1 MRLEAAIQGDL
12 EAHMKAEMK
21 AGGRAVVAGTRRAAD
36 GLKQEMRTQVAS
48 AGLGRRLANSWRGK
62 IYENKKLN
70 AAGRVWTKAP
80 TIMRAFDEGMT
91 IKSKKGLWLAIP
103 SPSAPRRGVGG
114 KRISPSTFP
123 EHRFG
128 PLRFVYRGSGKP
140 SLLVVDGLRARRGQ
154 GGGKRGG
161 FSRAGKRA
169 RATGQGLATVVM
181 FIMVPQVRLRKRLD
195 FTGAGW
201 RWQQRLPR
209 LIANAWQDTAN

>member
-1 MRLEAAIQGDL
+1 MRLEAAIQGNL
-12 EAHMKAEMK
+12 ERHMKVEVK
-21 AGGRAVVAGTRRAAD
+21 AAGSAVVAGTRRAAD

-62 IYENKKLN
+62 TYENNKLD

-80 TIMRAFDEGMT
+80 AIMRALNEGVT

-103 SPSAPRRGVGG
+103 TPSAPRRGVGG

-128 PLRFVYRGSGKP
+128 RLRFVYRGSGKP
-140 SLLVVDGLRARRGQ
+140 SLLVVDGLRAR
-154 GGGKRGG
+154 GGKRGG

-169 RATGQGLATVVM
+169 RATGRGLTTVVM
-181 FIMVPQVRLRKRLD
+181 FIMVRQVRLRKRLD
-195 FTGAGW
+195 FTGAG
-201 RWQQRLPR
+201 RHWQQRLPR
-209 LIANAWQDTAN
+209 LIANAWQHTSN

>member
-12 EAHMKAEMK
+12 EGQMKAEMK
-21 AGGRAVVAGTRRAAD
+21 AAGHAVVAGTRRAGD

-62 IYENKKLN
+62 TYENKKLD
-70 AAGRVWTKAP
+70 AAGRVWTRAP
-80 TIMRAFDEGMT
+80 TIMRAFDEGVT

-103 SPSAPRRGVGG
+103 TPSAPRRGVGG

-140 SLLVVDGLRARRGQ
+140 SLLVVDGLRAR
-154 GGGKRGG
+154 GGKSGG

-169 RATGQGLATVVM
+169 RATGQGLTTVVM

-195 FTGAGW
+195 FTGAGR
-201 RWQQRLPR
+201 RWQQRLPQ
-209 LIANAWQDTAN
+209 LNANAWQDTSD

>member
-12 EAHMKAEMK
+12 EGQMKAEMK
-21 AGGRAVVAGTRRAAD
+21 AAGHAVVAGTRRAGD

-62 IYENKKLN
+62 TYENKKLD
-70 AAGRVWTKAP
+70 AAGRVWTRAP
-80 TIMRAFDEGMT
+80 TIMRAFDEGVT

-103 SPSAPRRGVGG
+103 TPSAPRRGVGG

-140 SLLVVDGLRARRGQ
+140 SLLVVDGLRAR
-154 GGGKRGG
+154 GGKSGG

-169 RATGQGLATVVM
+169 RATGQGLTTVVM

-195 FTGAGW
+195 FTGAGR
-201 RWQQRLPR
+201 RWQQRLPQ
-209 LIANAWQDTAN
+209 LIANAWQDTSD

>member
-1 MRLEAAIQGDL
+1 MRLEAALQGDL
-12 EAHMKAEMK
+12 ERHMKVEVK
-21 AGGRAVVAGTRRAAD
+21 AAGSAVVAGTRRAAD
-36 GLKQEMRTQVAS
+36 GLKQEMRTQVTS

-70 AAGRVWTKAP
+70 AAGRVWTRAP
-80 TIMRAFDEGMT
+80 TIMRAFDEGVT
-91 IKSKKGLWLAIP
+91 IKSKKCLWLAIP
-103 SPSAPRRGVGG
+103 TPAAPRRGVGG

-140 SLLVVDGLRARRGQ
+140 SLLVVDGLRAR
-154 GGGKRGG
+154 GGNRGG
-161 FSRAGKRA
+161 FARAGKRA
-169 RATGQGLATVVM
+169 QTSGQGLTTVVM

-195 FTGAGW
+195 FTGAGR

-209 LIANAWQDTAN
+209 LIAIAWQDTSN

>member
-12 EAHMKAEMK
+12 EGYMKAEVK
-21 AGGRAVVAGTRRAAD
+21 AAGGAVVAGTRRAAE
-36 GLKQEMRTQVAS
+36 GLKHEMRAQVTS

-62 IYENKKLN
+62 TYENKKLN

-80 TIMRAFDEGMT
+80 TIMRAFDEGVT

-103 SPSAPRRGVGG
+103 TPAAPRRGIGG

-128 PLRFVYRGSGKP
+128 RLRFVYRSSGKP
-140 SLLVVDGLRARRGQ
+140 SLLVVDGLRAR
-154 GGGKRGG
+154 GGKHGG

-169 RATGQGLATVVM
+169 QATGRGLATVVM

-195 FTGAGW
+195 FAGAG
-201 RWQQRLPR
+201 RHWQQRLPR
-209 LIANAWQDTAN
+209 LIANAWQNTSI

>member
-1 MRLEAAIQGDL
+1 MRLEAAIQGNL
-12 EAHMKAEMK
+12 ERHMKVEVK
-21 AGGRAVVAGTRRAAD
+21 AAGSAVVAGTRRAAD

-80 TIMRAFDEGMT
+80 TIMRAFDEGVT

-103 SPSAPRRGVGG
+103 TPSAPRRGVGG

-128 PLRFVYRGSGKP
+128 RLRFVYRGSGKP
-140 SLLVVDGLRARRGQ
+140 SLLVVDGLRARE
-154 GGGKRGG
+154 GKRGG
-161 FSRAGKRA
+161 FARAGKRA
-169 RATGQGLATVVM
+169 QATGRGLTTVVM
-181 FIMVPQVRLRKRLD
+181 FIMVPQVRLHKRLD
-195 FTGAGW
+195 FTSAGR

-209 LIANAWQDTAN
+209 LIANAWQDTSN

>member
-1 MRLEAAIQGDL
+1 MRLEAALQGDL
-12 EAHMKAEMK
+12 EKHMEAEMK
-21 AGGRAVVAGTRRAAD
+21 AAGSAVVAGTRRAAD

-48 AGLGRRLANSWRGK
+48 AGLGRRLSNSWRGK

-80 TIMRAFDEGMT
+80 TIMRAFDEGVT

-103 SPSAPRRGVGG
+103 TPSAPRRGIGG

-128 PLRFVYRGSGKP
+128 RLRFVYRGTGKP
-140 SLLVVDGLRARRGQ
+140 SLLVVDGLRAR
-154 GGGKRGG
+154 GGKRGG
-161 FSRAGKRA
+161 FARAGKRA
-169 RATGQGLATVVM
+169 QATGRGLTTVVM

-195 FTGAGW
+195 FTGAGR
-201 RWQQRLPR
+201 RWQRRLPQ
-209 LIANAWQDTAN
+209 LIANAWQDTSN

>member
-1 MRLEAAIQGDL
+1 MRLEAALQGDL
-12 EAHMKAEMK
+12 EKHMEAEMK
-21 AGGRAVVAGTRRAAD
+21 AAGSAVVAGTRRAAD

-48 AGLGRRLANSWRGK
+48 AGLGRRLSNSWRGK

-80 TIMRAFDEGMT
+80 TIMRAFDEGVI

-103 SPSAPRRGVGG
+103 TPAAPRRGIGG

-128 PLRFVYRGSGKP
+128 RLRFVYRGTGKP
-140 SLLVVDGLRARRGQ
+140 SLLVVDGLRAR
-154 GGGKRGG
+154 GGKRGG
-161 FSRAGKRA
+161 FARAGKRA
-169 RATGQGLATVVM
+169 QATGRGLTTVVM

-195 FTGAGW
+195 FTGAGR
-201 RWQQRLPR
+201 RWQRRLPQ
-209 LIANAWQDTAN
+209 LIANAWQDTSN

>member
-1 MRLEAAIQGDL
+1 MRLEAAIQGNL
-12 EAHMKAEMK
+12 ERHMKAEVK
-21 AGGRAVVAGTRRAAD
+21 AAGNAVVSGTRRAAD
-36 GLKQEMRTQVAS
+36 GFKHEMRAQVTS
-48 AGLGRRLANSWRGK
+48 AGLGRRLANSWRGRV
-62 IYENKKLN
+62 YENKKLD

-80 TIMRAFDEGMT
+80 TIMRAFDEGVT

-103 SPSAPRRGVGG
+103 THSAPRRGIGG

-140 SLLVVDGLRARRGQ
+140 SLLVVDGLRAR
-154 GGGKRGG
+154 GGKRGG

-169 RATGQGLATVVM
+169 QASGRGLTTVVM

-195 FTGAGW
+195 FTGAGRHW
-201 RWQQRLPR
+201 LQRLPR
-209 LIANAWQDTAN
+209 LIANAWQDTSD

>member
-1 MRLEAAIQGDL
+1 MRLEAAIQGNL
-12 EAHMKAEMK
+12 ERQGKFEVKA
-21 AGGRAVVAGTRRAAD
+21 AGSAVVAGTRRAVD
-36 GLKQEMRTQVAS
+36 GLKQEMRAQVTS
-48 AGLGRRLANSWRGK
+48 AGLGRRLATSWRGK

-80 TIMRAFDEGMT
+80 TIMRAFDEGVT

-103 SPSAPRRGVGG
+103 TPSAPRRGVGG

-128 PLRFVYRGSGKP
+128 RLRFVYRGSGKP
-140 SLLVVDGLRARRGQ
+140 SLLVVDGLRAR
-154 GGGKRGG
+154 GGKRGG

-169 RATGQGLATVVM
+169 RATGRGLATVVM

-195 FTGAGW
+195 FTGAG
-201 RWQQRLPR
+201 RHWQQRLPR
-209 LIANAWQDTAN
+209 LIANAWQHTSN

>member
-1 MRLEAAIQGDL
+1 MRLEAALQGDL
-12 EAHMKAEMK
+12 EKHMEAEMK
-21 AGGRAVVAGTRRAAD
+21 AAGSAVVAGTRRAAD

-48 AGLGRRLANSWRGK
+48 AGLGRRLSNSWRGK

-80 TIMRAFDEGMT
+80 TIMRAFDEGVI

-103 SPSAPRRGVGG
+103 TPAAPRRGIGG

-128 PLRFVYRGSGKP
+128 RLRFVYRGSGKP
-140 SLLVVDGLRARRGQ
+140 SLLVVDGLRAR
-154 GGGKRGG
+154 GGKRGG
-161 FSRAGKRA
+161 FARAGKRA
-169 RATGQGLATVVM
+169 QATGRGLTTVVM

-195 FTGAGW
+195 FTGAGR
-201 RWQQRLPR
+201 RWQRRLPQ
-209 LIANAWQDTAN
+209 LIANAWQDTSN

>member
-1 MRLEAAIQGDL
+1 MRLEAAIQGNL
-12 EAHMKAEMK
+12 ERHMKVEVK
-21 AGGRAVVAGTRRAAD
+21 AAGSAVVAGTRRAAD

-62 IYENKKLN
+62 IYENKELN

-80 TIMRAFDEGMT
+80 TIMRAFDEGVT

-103 SPSAPRRGVGG
+103 TPAAPRRGVGG

-128 PLRFVYRGSGKP
+128 RLRFVYRGGGKP
-140 SLLVVDGLRARRGQ
+140 SLLVVDGLRAR
-154 GGGKRGG
+154 GGKRGG

-169 RATGQGLATVVM
+169 RATGRGLTTVVM

-195 FTGAGW
+195 FTGAGR
-201 RWQQRLPR
+201 RWQRRLPQ
-209 LIANAWQDTAN
+209 LIANAWQDTSN

>member
-1 MRLEAAIQGDL
+1 MRLEAAIRGDL
-12 EAHMKAEMK
+12 QAHMKAEMK

-36 GLKQEMRTQVAS
+36 GLKHEMRAQVTS
-48 AGLGRRLANSWRGK
+48 AGLGRRLANSWRGRT
-62 IYENKKLN
+62 YENNKLN
-70 AAGRVWTKAP
+70 AAGRVWTRAP
-80 TIMRAFDEGMT
+80 TIMRAFDEGVT

-103 SPSAPRRGVGG
+103 TPAAPRRGVGG

-140 SLLVVDGLRARRGQ
+140 SLLVVDGLRAR
-154 GGGKRGG
+154 GGKRGG

-169 RATGQGLATVVM
+169 RASGRGLTTVVM

-195 FTGAGW
+195 FTSAGR

-209 LIANAWQDTAN
+209 LIANAWQDTSN

>member
-1 MRLEAAIQGDL
+1 MRLEAAIQGNL
-12 EAHMKAEMK
+12 ERHMKVEVK
-21 AGGRAVVAGTRRAAD
+21 AAGSAVVAGTRRAAD

-80 TIMRAFDEGMT
+80 TIMRAFDEGVT

-103 SPSAPRRGVGG
+103 TPSAPRRGVGG

-128 PLRFVYRGSGKP
+128 RLRFVYRGSGKP
-140 SLLVVDGLRARRGQ
+140 SLLVVDGLRARGGQ
-154 GGGKRGG
+154 RGG
-161 FSRAGKRA
+161 FAKTGKRA
-169 RATGQGLATVVM
+169 QSSGRGLTTVVM

-195 FTGAGW
+195 FTGAGRHW
-201 RWQQRLPR
+201 LQRLPR
-209 LIANAWQDTAN
+209 LIANAWQDTSD

>member
-1 MRLEAAIQGDL
+1 MRLEAAIQGNL
-12 EAHMKAEMK
+12 ERHMKVEVK
-21 AGGRAVVAGTRRAAD
+21 AAGSAVVAGTRRAAD

-80 TIMRAFDEGMT
+80 TIMRAFDEGVT

-103 SPSAPRRGVGG
+103 TPSAPRRGVGG

-128 PLRFVYRGSGKP
+128 RLRFVYRGSGKP
-140 SLLVVDGLRARRGQ
+140 SLLVVDGLRAR
-154 GGGKRGG
+154 GGKRGG

-169 RATGQGLATVVM
+169 RATGRGLTTVVM
-181 FIMVPQVRLRKRLD
+181 FIMVRQVRLRKRLD
-195 FTGAGW
+195 FTGAG
-201 RWQQRLPR
+201 RHWQQRLPR
-209 LIANAWQDTAN
+209 LIANAWQHTSN

>member
-1 MRLEAAIQGDL
+1 MRLEAAIQGNL
-12 EAHMKAEMK
+12 ERHMKVEVK
-21 AGGRAVVAGTRRAAD
+21 AAGSAVVAGTRRAAD

-62 IYENKKLN
+62 IYENKELN

-80 TIMRAFDEGMT
+80 TIMRAFDDGVT

-103 SPSAPRRGVGG
+103 TPAAPRRGVGG

-128 PLRFVYRGSGKP
+128 RLRFVYRGGGKP
-140 SLLVVDGLRARRGQ
+140 SLLVVDGLRAR
-154 GGGKRGG
+154 GGKRGG

-169 RATGQGLATVVM
+169 RATGRGLTTVVM

-195 FTGAGW
+195 FTGAGR
-201 RWQQRLPR
+201 RWQRRLPQ
-209 LIANAWQDTAN
+209 LIANAWQDTSN

>member
-1 MRLEAAIQGDL
+1 MRLEAALQGDL
-12 EAHMKAEMK
+12 EKSMKAEIK
-21 AGGRAVVAGTRRAAD
+21 AAGGAVVTGTRRAAD
-36 GLKQEMRTQVAS
+36 GLKHEMRAQVTG

-62 IYENKKLN
+62 TYENKKLD

-80 TIMRAFDEGMT
+80 TIMRAFDEGVT

-103 SPSAPRRGVGG
+103 TPAAPRRGIGG

-128 PLRFVYRGSGKP
+128 RLRFVYRGGGKP
-140 SLLVVDGLRARRGQ
+140 SLLVVDGLRAR
-154 GGGKRGG
+154 GGKRGG
-161 FSRAGKRA
+161 FSKAGKRA
-169 RATGQGLATVVM
+169 QASGRGLATVVM

-195 FTGAGW
+195 FTGAGR

-209 LIANAWQDTAN
+209 LIANAWQNTAN